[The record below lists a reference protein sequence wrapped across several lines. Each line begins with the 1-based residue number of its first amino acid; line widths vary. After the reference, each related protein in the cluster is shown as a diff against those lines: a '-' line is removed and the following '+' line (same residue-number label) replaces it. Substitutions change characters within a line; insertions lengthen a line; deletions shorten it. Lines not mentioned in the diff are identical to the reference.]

1 MNLDEYR
8 DMSLQ
13 TWDQMAPGWEDRRDW
28 LNDMMG
34 FANEWLVDHA
44 DPQPGQTVL
53 DIAAGTGDL
62 GFIAAERVG
71 DGGKVVTTDFSPEML
86 AAARRNGEQR
96 GLSNVEYRVLDA
108 ERMDLD
114 DDSFDVV
121 LCRFGYMLMAD
132 PAAALAETRRVLR
145 DGGTL
150 AFAVWQTAERNPW
163 AALPG
168 MTLVQRGH
176 MPPPEPGAPGI
187 FAMGE
192 ADRVKELVTGA
203 GFDEPRLEELTLEW
217 RMGSEDL
224 WDMVTRLAG
233 PLARVINGL
242 PDEEQRKTR
251 AAIEESLE
259 QFRQNGQLVVPA
271 RSGAASRADA
281 GAVPEAM
288 RQRRLGELQVSVVG
302 LGCSKFGSYV
312 DAAATR
318 AVVNAALDA
327 GISFFDTA
335 DVYGGEGRSERVLG
349 EATRARRDDVVLA
362 TKWGM
367 AWTGDGEPP
376 GPSGSRA
383 YVRRSAE
390 LSLSRLG
397 TDRIDLYQYHLPDG
411 VTPIEETLGALDELV
426 REGKVRAIGCSNF
439 TGAQLAEAADVAR
452 ANGFAS
458 FVSVQNE
465 YSLLERSIE
474 AEVIP
479 QCRRLGS
486 ASSPTSRWPAGC

>member
-8 DMSLQ
+8 DMSLE
-13 TWDQMAPGWEDRRDW
+13 TWDEMAPGWEDRRDW

-62 GFIAAERVG
+62 GFIAAKRVS

-114 DDSFDVV
+114 NDSFDVV

-163 AALPG
+163 AAMPG

-259 QFRQNGQLVVPA
+259 QFRQNGQLVVP
-271 RSGAASRADA
+271 
-281 GAVPEAM
+281 GAVW
-288 RQRRLGELQVSVVG
+288 
-302 LGCSKFGSYV
+302 
-312 DAAATR
+312 
-318 AVVNAALDA
+318 
-327 GISFFDTA
+327 
-335 DVYGGEGRSERVLG
+335 GG
-349 EATRARRDDVVLA
+349 
-362 TKWGM
+362 
-367 AWTGDGEPP
+367 
-376 GPSGSRA
+376 
-383 YVRRSAE
+383 
-390 LSLSRLG
+390 
-397 TDRIDLYQYHLPDG
+397 
-411 VTPIEETLGALDELV
+411 
-426 REGKVRAIGCSNF
+426 
-439 TGAQLAEAADVAR
+439 VAR
-452 ANGFAS
+452 
-458 FVSVQNE
+458 
-465 YSLLERSIE
+465 
-474 AEVIP
+474 
-479 QCRRLGS
+479 
-486 ASSPTSRWPAGC
+486 